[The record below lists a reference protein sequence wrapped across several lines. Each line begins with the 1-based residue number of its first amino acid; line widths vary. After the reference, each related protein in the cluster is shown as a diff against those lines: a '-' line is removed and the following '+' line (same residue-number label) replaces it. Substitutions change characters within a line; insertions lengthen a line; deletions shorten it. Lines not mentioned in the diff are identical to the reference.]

1 VDVRPA
7 PAGTGLVLV
16 VAIVALAWSRFVR
29 LWGHLLAGR
38 ALELVQELW
47 TARRLHCPYLFHGA
61 DCESAV
67 AKVSR
72 YGCLGDF
79 KKAWAAAC
87 KAAGFPIAAA
97 RRRALDDT
105 ILGWREQV
113 DRGPR
118 DATTVER
125 LAHRWHPSRRVR
137 SSSGGANMPARLA
150 QHGRASSRPHRSVP
164 PGGLVYATS
173 CGQLGCQLFLFDLT
187 HAGAPAYLPRST
199 QGGPCCSVHT
209 LGGLTVFIEP

>member
-1 VDVRPA
+1 MRQIHTATPPVDVRPA

-137 SSSGGANMPARLA
+137 SSRGGEHAR
-150 QHGRASSRPHRSVP
+150 P
-164 PGGLVYATS
+164 PGSARPG
-173 CGQLGCQLFLFDLT
+173 
-187 HAGAPAYLPRST
+187 
-199 QGGPCCSVHT
+199 
-209 LGGLTVFIEP
+209 E